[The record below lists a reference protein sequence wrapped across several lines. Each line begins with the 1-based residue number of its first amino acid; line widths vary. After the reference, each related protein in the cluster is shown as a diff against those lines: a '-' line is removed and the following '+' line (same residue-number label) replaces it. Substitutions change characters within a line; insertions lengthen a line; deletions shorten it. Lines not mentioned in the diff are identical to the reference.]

1 MQANNNKAKYFF
13 KSIPWSPFLIFIFM
27 GASVTLFLSSATL
40 QFHQKNW
47 PISTYSWIATSSQ
60 ITTIIGSF
68 ALSITAVYIT
78 NRYIMASL
86 YLFMIIFT
94 ALLFIF
100 QDVPLMWI
108 VYGGIRGF
116 IFSHC
121 YHILRIWLLEK
132 SSKEN
137 YAKFNILSYLG
148 LCIGN
153 LIGPFTISKWGIGN
167 TTLLLLLVSYL
178 LCILVLVS
186 TKLTVSKS
194 PVKVFNPIKAIDYFK
209 RLPQLWIICFVLG
222 VTEVTYEFIGMFGLG
237 LGFNETQSLLLI
249 NVLLSGAICLGYLLA
264 SIMDKFR
271 DGYKFVKWTT
281 LIVII
286 ILISIIA
293 IPAPYLMLVIAFFI
307 IGGISSLL
315 AESGNVL
322 MTRFYDKDERN
333 NGFILVN
340 LFTMFGQITC
350 TQTMG
355 LTMSISTTLGFIGTS
370 VAFMLV
376 AFLAST
382 SARAK
387 LSKYS

>member
-1 MQANNNKAKYFF
+1 
-13 KSIPWSPFLIFIFM
+13 M